1 MPPEEK
7 PARTNPDQSG
17 GDDIEFLKNKLY
29 SREAKPKPMGDIRTP
44 LSPSTAEAP
53 VSWQKEEEES
63 APVKKPV
70 LLYQE
75 SKQKMSFAAKF
86 FIGSLVFF
94 VVAAAAAVYLFFG
107 GGNIVSPGNID
118 LQVVAPSLIDA
129 GKSAQLQIIVGNRN
143 TSAISLVDAVVTYP
157 SGTRDPQNPDSA
169 LSQQRISIGTLAP
182 GQQTKQTAS
191 GIFYGQEGTQEKVQV
206 MLEYSVTGSNAV
218 FEKSAEAD
226 FMIGSSPL
234 SLSINTP
241 SEAIAGQSFPVD
253 ITVQSN
259 ATTPIQ
265 NVALQGQYPF
275 GFSVVSASPTA
286 QAGGTFWQLGT
297 LAPGASMVVHLVG
310 SIDGQEGDQ
319 KVFRFVAGSN
329 TDPTDTTIAVPI
341 LTVPETITV
350 HKPFISATLT
360 VAGQTGKTVSVSG
373 ATAEG
378 GTITWTNNLT
388 TAISNAQLTL
398 TLTGPA
404 LDTSSISSTNG
415 FYQSQNNTITWTS
428 AQVPELASIPAGGS
442 GSLQFSFASLP
453 PGTGGVLIT
462 NPVIDLNVAV
472 QGTRADPGNVP
483 ETVASAASM
492 EVSVASAI
500 SLTASALHFTGTFA
514 NTGPM
519 PPKAN
524 SDTSYT
530 IVWTVKNSANTI
542 ANATISAVL
551 PPYVKYVASN
561 TAGVVYDNAS
571 RTVTWSLGD
580 VSAGVGYSAAAA
592 QASFQIVLTPSTS
605 QVGSAP
611 PLTGD
616 ASLTGQD
623 RFAQVSVS
631 ANAQAPTTLLTGDQG
646 FQTGMDIVSQ

>member
-7 PARTNPDQSG
+7 
-17 GDDIEFLKNKLY
+17 DDIELLKNKLY
-29 SREAKPKPMGDIRTP
+29 SRGGKPHPMSDIRTP
-44 LSPSTAEAP
+44 LSPSIAEAP
-53 VSWQKEEEES
+53 VSWKEGEEDT
-63 APVKKPV
+63 APKKTS
-70 LLYQE
+70 LLYTE
-75 SKQKMSFAAKF
+75 PKQKMSFATKF
-86 FIGSLVFF
+86 FIASLVFF
-94 VVAAAAAVYLFFG
+94 VAAAAAAVYIFFG
-107 GGNIVSPGNID
+107 GGNVVSQGNID
-118 LQVVAPSLIDA
+118 QQVVAPSLIDA
-129 GKSAQLQIIVGNRN
+129 GKAAQLQIIVGNRN
-143 TSAISLVDAVVTYP
+143 TSAISLVDAIVTYP
-157 SGTRDPQNPDSA
+157 SGTRDPQNPNSS

-182 GQQTKQTAS
+182 GAQTKQTAS
-191 GIFYGQEGTQEKVQV
+191 GVFYGQEGTQEKVQV

-218 FEKSAEAD
+218 FEKSAEAS
-226 FMIGSSPL
+226 FLIGSSPL
-234 SLSINTP
+234 SLSINVP
-241 SEAIAGQSFPVD
+241 SEAIAGQQFPID

-275 GFSVVSASPTA
+275 GFSVVGATPKA

-297 LAPGASMVVHLVG
+297 LAPGASTIVHLKG

-373 ATAEG
+373 ATAES

-388 TAISNAQLTL
+388 TAISNAQITL

-404 LDTSSISSTNG
+404 LDTSSISSANG
-415 FYQSQNNTITWTS
+415 FYQSQNNTITWSS
-428 AQVPELASIPAGGS
+428 AQVPELASIAAGGT
-442 GSLQFSFASLP
+442 GSFQFSFASLP
-453 PGTGGVLIT
+453 AGSGGVLIT

-472 QGTRADPGNVP
+472 QGTRQDQGNVP

-492 EVSVASAI
+492 EVSVASAL
-500 SLTASALHFTGTFA
+500 SLTASALHFSGSFA

-524 SDTSYT
+524 SNTSYT
-530 IVWTVKNSANTI
+530 IVWMVKNSANTI
-542 ANATISAVL
+542 GNATVSAVL
-551 PPYVKYVASN
+551 PPYVKYVSSN
-561 TAGVVYDNAS
+561 TSGVVYDSAS

-580 VSAGVGYSAAAA
+580 VSAGVGYSAAAK
-592 QASFQIVLTPSTS
+592 QATFQVVLTPSAS

-611 PLTGD
+611 LLTGD
-616 ASLTGQD
+616 ASLSGQD

-631 ANAQAPTTLLTGDQG
+631 ANATAPTTLLTGDQG
-646 FQTGMDIVSQ
+646 FQSGMDIVAPN